1 VSSLAER
8 PFVIEPPGDLV
19 AVEQLACRAARA
31 WALPEPELVRVGM
44 NALFA
49 AGDDVMLRIG
59 RPTADPR
66 AAAWLAEQLT
76 AHGVRVPRFVGHEP
90 MVDGPLAAF
99 AVAREHVVG
108 PTDWAAVGAMVRRV
122 HELDP
127 DVISVGYPAPPCWSF
142 PWWDFDAL
150 MADVGPLL
158 DEPARRGIEGAIARH
173 AGWHQRVSN
182 PVVLHGDVHPGNV
195 IQAADGPVLLD
206 WDLVCIGPPAWDHGP
221 LMTWTE
227 RWGGEPAVYERFA
240 EGYGASLRGD
250 PVAEA
255 VAELRLVA
263 ATLMRVRAGRSDAAA
278 AVEAERRLQWWRD
291 DPRAPQWRSA

>member
-19 AVEQLACRAARA
+19 AVEQLARRAARA
-31 WALPEPELVRVGM
+31 WALPEPALVRVGM

-127 DVISVGYPAPPCWSF
+127 DVISAGYPTPPCWSF

-150 MADVGPLL
+150 LADVGPML
-158 DEPARRGIEGAIARH
+158 DDAARRGIEGAIARH
-173 AGWHQRVSN
+173 AGWQQRVSN

-278 AVEAERRLQWWRD
+278 AVEAERRLQWWRG
-291 DPRAPQWRSA
+291 DPEAPQWRSA

>member
-1 VSSLAER
+1 V
-8 PFVIEPPGDLV
+8 
-19 AVEQLACRAARA
+19 
-31 WALPEPELVRVGM
+31 
-44 NALFA
+44 
-49 AGDDVMLRIG
+49 
-59 RPTADPR
+59 
-66 AAAWLAEQLT
+66 
-76 AHGVRVPRFVGHEP
+76 
-90 MVDGPLAAF
+90 F

-108 PTDWAAVGAMVRRV
+108 PTDWAAVGAMVRCV

-127 DVISVGYPAPPCWSF
+127 DVISAGYPAPPCWSF
-142 PWWDFDAL
+142 PWWDFESL
-150 MADVGPLL
+150 LADVGPML
-158 DEPARRGIEGAIARH
+158 DDAARRGIEGAVARH
-173 AGWHQRVSN
+173 AGWQQRVSN

-227 RWGGEPAVYERFA
+227 RWGGEPDVYERFA

-278 AVEAERRLQWWRD
+278 AVEAERRLQWWRG

>member
-8 PFVIEPPGDLV
+8 PFVIEPPGDLTP
-19 AVEQLACRAARA
+19 VEQLARRAART
-31 WALPEPELVRVGM
+31 WSLPEPELLRVGM

-49 AGDDVMLRIG
+49 AGDDVVLRIG
-59 RPTADPR
+59 RPTADPM
-66 AAAWLAEQLT
+66 AALWLADHLT

-90 MVDGPLAAF
+90 LGDGPLAVY
-99 AVAREHVVG
+99 AVAREHVIG
-108 PTDWAAVGAMVRRV
+108 STDWAAVGAMVRRV
-122 HELDP
+122 HDLDAG
-127 DVISVGYPAPPCWSF
+127 VIGARYPMPQCWSF

-150 MADVGPLL
+150 MTDVAPVL
-158 DEPARRGIEGAIARH
+158 DDAARAGIDRAIARH
-173 AGWHQRVSN
+173 AGWQQGAGD

-195 IQAADGPVLLD
+195 VQAADGPVLLD
-206 WDLVCIGPPAWDHGP
+206 WDLVCSGPAAWDHGP

-227 RWGGEPAVYERFA
+227 RWGGEPGVYERFA

-263 ATLMRVRAGRSDAAA
+263 ATLMRVRAGRTDRAAA
-278 AVEAERRLQWWRD
+278 AEAERRLRWWRGD
-291 DPRAPQWRSA
+291 RDAPTWRAA

>member
-8 PFVIEPPGDLV
+8 PFVIEPPGDLA
-19 AVEQLACRAARA
+19 AVEQLARRAARA
-31 WALPEPELVRVGM
+31 WSLPEPELVRVGM

-49 AGDDVMLRIG
+49 AGDDVVLRIG

-66 AAAWLAEQLT
+66 AAVWLAEQLI
-76 AHGVRVPRFVGHEP
+76 AHGVRVPRFLGHEP
-90 MVDGPLAAF
+90 MVDGPLAVF

-127 DVISVGYPAPPCWSF
+127 DVISAGYPAPPCWSF

-150 MADVGPLL
+150 LADVGPML
-158 DEPARRGIEGAIARH
+158 DDAARRGIEDAIARH
-173 AGWHQRVSN
+173 AGWQQRVSS

-206 WDLVCIGPPAWDHGP
+206 WDLLCIGPPAWDHGP

-227 RWGGEPAVYERFA
+227 RWGGAPDVYERFA

-278 AVEAERRLQWWRD
+278 ADEAERRLQWWRG